1 MLPELSLWKCQRWN
15 QPIQWCTNS
24 SECFPSR
31 RRLPNVT
38 GAIVI
43 ALKTRKPQTAPQA
56 LMGMSQ
62 DIRPYIIP
70 CYTSNSFSSNLF
82 THKKQMTQ
90 IKASEDP
97 EKGGRKKKIKTK
109 KKNQTVDW
117 RDGEMINF
125 LGLCSYPD
133 TLSLLYNHNSSHR
146 HIGRVICVRI
156 SRQIRWCWNTA
167 SNHTRLPQHQI
178 VSPFYLWITW
188 SVNYVSEHTDL
199 QMIWWPL
206 CWKDIMIIPKC
217 YLWFYK
223 HIQIFPC
230 HDCPYDVTKNNLPVS

>member
-90 IKASEDP
+90 IKACEDP
-97 EKGGRKKKIKTK
+97 EKGGRKKKNKDEK
-109 KKNQTVDW
+109 KKSDCRLKRRGNDW
-117 RDGEMINF
+117 L
-125 LGLCSYPD
+125 LGLMF
-133 TLSLLYNHNSSHR
+133 LSR
-146 HIGRVICVRI
+146 HIVPAVQSQFI
-156 SRQIRWCWNTA
+156 SQTYW
-167 SNHTRLPQHQI
+167 
-178 VSPFYLWITW
+178 
-188 SVNYVSEHTDL
+188 
-199 QMIWWPL
+199 
-206 CWKDIMIIPKC
+206 
-217 YLWFYK
+217 
-223 HIQIFPC
+223 
-230 HDCPYDVTKNNLPVS
+230 

>member
-43 ALKTRKPQTAPQA
+43 ALKTWKPQTAPQA

-97 EKGGRKKKIKTK
+97 EKGGRKKKNKDEK
-109 KKNQTVDW
+109 KKSDCRLKRRGNDW
-117 RDGEMINF
+117 L
-125 LGLCSYPD
+125 LGLMF
-133 TLSLLYNHNSSHR
+133 LSR
-146 HIGRVICVRI
+146 HIVPAVQSQFI
-156 SRQIRWCWNTA
+156 SQTYW
-167 SNHTRLPQHQI
+167 
-178 VSPFYLWITW
+178 
-188 SVNYVSEHTDL
+188 
-199 QMIWWPL
+199 
-206 CWKDIMIIPKC
+206 
-217 YLWFYK
+217 
-223 HIQIFPC
+223 
-230 HDCPYDVTKNNLPVS
+230 

>member
-97 EKGGRKKKIKTK
+97 EKGGRKKKNKDEK
-109 KKNQTVDW
+109 KSSDCRLKRRGNDW
-117 RDGEMINF
+117 L
-125 LGLCSYPD
+125 LGLMF
-133 TLSLLYNHNSSHR
+133 LSR
-146 HIGRVICVRI
+146 HIVPAVQSQFI
-156 SRQIRWCWNTA
+156 SQTYW
-167 SNHTRLPQHQI
+167 
-178 VSPFYLWITW
+178 
-188 SVNYVSEHTDL
+188 
-199 QMIWWPL
+199 
-206 CWKDIMIIPKC
+206 
-217 YLWFYK
+217 
-223 HIQIFPC
+223 
-230 HDCPYDVTKNNLPVS
+230 

>member
-90 IKASEDP
+90 IKSSEDP
-97 EKGGRKKKIKTK
+97 EKGGRKKKNKDEK
-109 KKNQTVDW
+109 KKSDCRLKRRGNDW
-117 RDGEMINF
+117 L
-125 LGLCSYPD
+125 LGLMF
-133 TLSLLYNHNSSHR
+133 LSR
-146 HIGRVICVRI
+146 HIVPAVQSQFI
-156 SRQIRWCWNTA
+156 SQTYW
-167 SNHTRLPQHQI
+167 
-178 VSPFYLWITW
+178 
-188 SVNYVSEHTDL
+188 
-199 QMIWWPL
+199 
-206 CWKDIMIIPKC
+206 
-217 YLWFYK
+217 
-223 HIQIFPC
+223 
-230 HDCPYDVTKNNLPVS
+230 

>member
-97 EKGGRKKKIKTK
+97 EKGGRKKKNKDEK
-109 KKNQTVDW
+109 KKSDCRLKRRGNDW
-117 RDGEMINF
+117 L
-125 LGLCSYPD
+125 LGLMF
-133 TLSLLYNHNSSHR
+133 LSR
-146 HIGRVICVRI
+146 HIVPAVQSQFI
-156 SRQIRWCWNTA
+156 SQTYW
-167 SNHTRLPQHQI
+167 
-178 VSPFYLWITW
+178 
-188 SVNYVSEHTDL
+188 
-199 QMIWWPL
+199 
-206 CWKDIMIIPKC
+206 
-217 YLWFYK
+217 
-223 HIQIFPC
+223 
-230 HDCPYDVTKNNLPVS
+230 

>member
-70 CYTSNSFSSNLF
+70 CYTSNTFSSNLF

-90 IKASEDP
+90 IKACEDP
-97 EKGGRKKKIKTK
+97 EKGGRKKKNKDEK
-109 KKNQTVDW
+109 KKSDCRLKRRGNDW
-117 RDGEMINF
+117 L
-125 LGLCSYPD
+125 LGLMF
-133 TLSLLYNHNSSHR
+133 LSR
-146 HIGRVICVRI
+146 HIVPAVQSQFI
-156 SRQIRWCWNTA
+156 SQTYW
-167 SNHTRLPQHQI
+167 
-178 VSPFYLWITW
+178 
-188 SVNYVSEHTDL
+188 
-199 QMIWWPL
+199 
-206 CWKDIMIIPKC
+206 
-217 YLWFYK
+217 
-223 HIQIFPC
+223 
-230 HDCPYDVTKNNLPVS
+230 